1 MRKICLLKQGLAVLL
16 SLSMGLGPCA
26 PGSFAAFAETSAVEA
41 GMEEKAE
48 NTDADD
54 EESSNSGTEGDTAPA
69 ESSENEDAAPAE
81 SSESKDTAPEE
92 EETADGGD
100 SEETSDGDSGETGD
114 GSGEEGSDSGSAA
127 GSGEDSESDG
137 QKEDKE
143 DLEDTSGDSVS
154 GTDGSTD
161 TEVTEAET
169 GSGSEDAETST
180 AAETAGEGDSAPSEE
195 TEETVPADETV
206 RLEETVPDLEETVSD
221 EVETE
226 TVPEEVEIEPE
237 IEAQENEVKSDRR
250 VLQEEVDG
258 TIVSVIYDEGVF
270 PDNVT
275 LEVRKVDEDSAEQ
288 EEIREKVEKAAGE
301 ESTGI
306 FLSAFEIRVLDENQD
321 EVEPDTEKGEAFV
334 RFEGISI
341 PDAEDA
347 AFGIEDI
354 TMYGLEDGAGGRI
367 RELETVDRLNAG
379 EVSMM
384 AEGTVA
390 DDVSGT
396 EETKKEDH
404 NEKSERIAAIG
415 KISRL
420 GIFILAIDAGTEEL
434 LRQDPLLV
442 DYNLIYWGIDSE
454 YKLTFSPVPLE
465 DCSVAGGSFADIN
478 SYSFYL
484 PPWHDYHEQVRSI
497 AVEDSGGHKV
507 APLYLSNW
515 FYECENAESID
526 LSGLDS
532 SRTKDMEGVFRGC
545 SSLTELDL
553 SSFDTSSTDNFFQM
567 FYGCSSLTELDLSC
581 FDTSNAISMERMF
594 SHCSSLTS
602 LNIESFDTHNVQ
614 YMGEMFLNCSSL
626 ASIDT
631 PVLDTSNVVNMFG
644 MFRGCKSLESLDLS
658 SFQTGNVENMM
669 WMFLECGKL
678 TSLDISSFETGQVTN
693 MGGMFESCYGLKSL
707 DLTAFV
713 TDKVT
718 NMSSMFYGCSDLV
731 SLDLSSF
738 DTRAVTNM
746 KSMFYNCI
754 SLPGLDLTSFDTGA
768 VEDMSTMFYGCGML
782 SRIWAG
788 PEWSTEKVNTEQVL
802 PMFAYCTSLRGDKG
816 TAYDRARTG
825 VEYARLDGGE
835 EKPGYLSRK
844 ADSTEVIYWG
854 IRSNG
859 ELRISS
865 EYLEGNFLK
874 SGTLT
879 GEQYTSSDDGG
890 ASTTLSKECPWAFN
904 QNITT
909 VRIGGEGDI
918 VRPTFTTRWFAG
930 LSNLTE
936 IDLQYLDTSYVTKM
950 DKMFYFSSNLK
961 TLELSSLDTSRV
973 TDMASMFER
982 CSALTELDLKG
993 FNTANVTDMSGMFK
1007 ECGLT
1012 TLDISGFDTGSVTS
1026 MKEMFCG
1033 CSSLTE
1039 IKLGSMQAEH
1049 LVSMEGMFSDCSS
1062 LETVDLSD
1070 SNLPALETVEYIFNN
1085 CDSLKTVSFRNANV
1099 EKLTSLYRMFHYLRA
1114 LRSVDLTNMDT
1125 RNVTNMEGLFCEC
1138 SSLTDI
1144 RLSGLNTSK
1153 VITMKDM
1160 FFGCRQ
1166 MDVLDLRDFDTTE
1179 VTDMECMFEWCTGL
1193 QYILAGHSWS
1203 TDNVTEPE
1211 EMFGG
1216 CEKLIGGAG
1225 TLYYYELTSTEYAH
1239 VDEGIDNP
1247 GYLTAAP
1254 EEGSKPVTGVR
1265 LEKTSIS
1272 VSTGT
1277 EFTLRAEVIPE
1288 DAGLKLLFWNSSD
1301 PAVLSVDQFGRC
1313 SANTEGS
1320 GEITVTTVDGRYSAA
1335 CTFTV
1340 TAPTDPK
1347 EDFIRRLYITCMGR
1361 EADEGGLNYWLDLI
1375 NSERI
1380 KGITLAGKFVFS
1392 NEFTS
1397 KNYCNEH
1404 FMRQLYKALMGREA
1418 DPGGLNYWVG
1428 LLENGT
1434 TREAAVNSF
1443 ASSPEYRNLCDA
1455 AGIEL
1460 GPKITVLKY
1469 GTQPYGP
1476 CAVCG
1481 DKTKVVQFAERMY
1494 TECMKRPADAS
1505 GLAYWSK
1512 GLYEHTFTGRSI
1524 LYSFFLS
1531 SEIKNM
1537 GLTNQEYVRRIYRTM
1552 LDRDPDEGG
1561 LNYWAG
1567 RLDSGASPT
1576 AVINGFIDSSEFTKI
1591 CNDYGIVRK

>member
-127 GSGEDSESDG
+127 GSGEDSETDG
-137 QKEDKE
+137 QKE

-180 AAETAGEGDSAPSEE
+180 AAETAGEGGSAPSDEN
-195 TEETVPADETV
+195 EETVPSEENVPSDEAVSLDETV
-206 RLEETVPDLEETVSD
+206 PG
-221 EVETE
+221 EVETK
-226 TVPEEVEIEPE
+226 TAPEDVEIEPE
-237 IEAQENEVKSDRR
+237 AEFTENAVKSERR

-258 TIVSVIYDEGVF
+258 TNISVIYDDGVF
-270 PDNVT
+270 PENVT
-275 LEVRKVDEDSAEQ
+275 LEVHKVEEDSEEQ
-288 EEIREKVEKAAGE
+288 EEIRENVENAAGE
-301 ESTGI
+301 ESTGF
-306 FLSAFEIRVLDENQD
+306 FLSAFKIRVLDENKD
-321 EVEPDTEKGEAFV
+321 EVEPDIEKGEAFV
-334 RFEGISI
+334 RFEEI
-341 PDAEDA
+341 PMPDEEDA
-347 AFGIEDI
+347 AFGIDDI
-354 TMYGLEDGAGGRI
+354 KMFVLEDGAGGRI

-384 AEGTVA
+384 AEGAVV
-390 DDVSGT
+390 DDVSGR
-396 EETKKEDH
+396 EETKKEDY
-404 NEKSERIAAIG
+404 NEKSERIAVIG

-420 GIFILAIDAGTEEL
+420 GMFILAIDAGTEEL

-442 DYNLIYWGIDSE
+442 EYSLIYWGIDSE

-478 SYSFYL
+478 SYSYYL
-484 PPWHDYHEQVRSI
+484 PPWHDYHEQIRSI
-497 AVEDSGGHKV
+497 VVEDSEGQKI

-532 SRTKDMEGVFRGC
+532 SRAKDMGGVFYGC
-545 SSLTELDL
+545 SSLQELDL
-553 SSFDTSSTDNFFQM
+553 SSFETSSTDNMFQM
-567 FYGCSSLTELDLSC
+567 FYGCSSLKELDLSC

-602 LNIESFDTHNVQ
+602 LNIESFDTRNVQ

-626 ASIDT
+626 TSIDT
-631 PVLDTSNVVNMFG
+631 PVLDTANVVDMFG

-658 SFQTGNVENMM
+658 AFQTGNVKNMK

-678 TSLDISSFETGQVTN
+678 TALDLSAFETGQVTN
-693 MGGMFESCYGLKSL
+693 MGGMFQSCFGLKSL

-718 NMSSMFYGCSDLV
+718 DMNSMFYGCSDLA

-738 DTRAVTNM
+738 DTRSVTNM
-746 KSMFYNCI
+746 SSMFYHCI

-768 VEDMSTMFYGCGML
+768 VEDMSTMFYGCDIL

-802 PMFAYCTSLRGDKG
+802 PMFAHCTRLKGDKG
-816 TAYDRARTG
+816 TAYDPARTG
-825 VEYARLDGGE
+825 VEYACLDGGE

-844 ADSTEVIYWG
+844 TDSTEVIYWG
-854 IRSNG
+854 IRSDG

-865 EYLEGNFLK
+865 EFLEGDFLK

-879 GEQYTSSDDGG
+879 GEQYTSSDNGG

-904 QNITT
+904 KNITT

-918 VRPTFTTRWFAG
+918 VRPTFTTKWFAG
-930 LSNLTE
+930 LSNVTE

-961 TLELSSLDTSRV
+961 TLELSSFDTSRV
-973 TDMASMFER
+973 TDMSSMFER
-982 CSALTELDLKG
+982 CSALTELDLKS
-993 FNTANVTDMSGMFK
+993 FITANVTDMSGMFK

-1026 MKEMFCG
+1026 MKEMFCE

-1099 EKLTSLYRMFHYLRA
+1099 EKLTSLYCMFHYLKA
-1114 LRSVDLTNMDT
+1114 LRSVDLTNMNT
-1125 RNVTNMEGLFCEC
+1125 QNVTNMEGLFCEC

-1193 QYILAGHSWS
+1193 QYILAGHGWS

-1265 LEKTSIS
+1265 LDKTSIS

-1277 EFTLRAEVIPE
+1277 EYTLRAEVIPE
-1288 DAGLKLLFWNSSD
+1288 DAGLKLLFWSSSD

-1347 EDFIRRLYITCMGR
+1347 EDFIRRLYVTCMGR
-1361 EADEGGLNYWLDLI
+1361 EADAGGLNHWLGLI
-1375 NSERI
+1375 NSGRI
-1380 KGITLAGKFVFS
+1380 QGIALAGAFVFS
-1392 NEFTS
+1392 KEFTG

-1404 FMRQLYKALMGREA
+1404 FVRQIYPALMGR
-1418 DPGGLNYWVG
+1418 DPDSGGLAYWVSV
-1428 LLENGT
+1428 LDKGT
-1434 TREAAVNSF
+1434 TREALLNQF
-1443 ASSPEYRNLCDA
+1443 ASSAEYRNLCEA
-1455 AGIEL
+1455 AGFEL
-1460 GPKITVLKY
+1460 GPKIDEPEY
-1469 GTQPYGP
+1469 GTQQYGP

-1481 DKTKVVQFAERMY
+1481 SKSKVVQFVERMY
-1494 TECMKRPADAS
+1494 TECMKRSADDG
-1505 GLAYWSK
+1505 GLAFWSK
-1512 GLYEHTFTGRSI
+1512 GLYEHTFTGKTV
-1524 LYSFFLS
+1524 LYNFFLS

-1537 GLTNQEYVRRIYRTM
+1537 GLANQEYVRRIYKTM
-1552 LDRDPDEGG
+1552 LDRDPDDDG
-1561 LNYWAG
+1561 LNYWTR
-1567 RLDSGASPT
+1567 RLDTGDSPK